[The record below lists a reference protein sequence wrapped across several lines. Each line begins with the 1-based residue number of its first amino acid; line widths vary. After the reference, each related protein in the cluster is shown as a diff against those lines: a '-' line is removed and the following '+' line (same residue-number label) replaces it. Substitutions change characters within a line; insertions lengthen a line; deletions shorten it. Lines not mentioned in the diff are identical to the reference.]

1 MHRGRGGG
9 GREMVR
15 WRRTSKLVM
24 TLPRLLLLRMEGGVL
39 FSCGVFF
46 LVVARPRR
54 SQPCHL
60 ALFLSL
66 WLPVMMVM

>member
-1 MHRGRGGG
+1 
-9 GREMVR
+9 MVR
-15 WRRTSKLVM
+15 WRRTSRLVM
-24 TLPRLLLLRMEGGVL
+24 TILMLLLLRMEGEVL
-39 FSCGVFF
+39 FSCGVFL

-54 SQPCHL
+54 SQLCHL